1 MTLEKVLLYEIGKHT
16 TNCIYRKLLV
26 TQGNAAISFALAVR
40 MCECNWYIVPS

>member
-26 TQGNAAISFALAVR
+26 TQGNAAVFMIVR
-40 MCECNWYIVPS
+40 MCECN